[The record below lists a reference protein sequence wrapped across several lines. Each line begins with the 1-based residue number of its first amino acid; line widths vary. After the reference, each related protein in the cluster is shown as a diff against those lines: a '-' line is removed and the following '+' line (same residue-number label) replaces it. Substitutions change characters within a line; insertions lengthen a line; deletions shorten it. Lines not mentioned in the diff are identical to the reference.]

1 MPWVVDPALERR
13 RREVLDLLTLARAE
27 TLFMESF
34 CEDLICEVSELVG
47 GTQLGEKLV
56 SDLRAAVYFTGDSK
70 SCSDGAR
77 DEVRRISI
85 ETWQEDKND
94 YLS

>member
-1 MPWVVDPALERR
+1 MPWVVDPVLEQR
-13 RREVLDLLTLARAE
+13 RREVLDLLALARAE

-56 SDLRAAVYFTGDSK
+56 SDLRAAVSFTGDSK
-70 SCSDGAR
+70 SCSDSAR
-77 DEVRRISI
+77 DEARRIRI
-85 ETWQEDKND
+85 VTWQEDEGD
-94 YLS
+94 SPR